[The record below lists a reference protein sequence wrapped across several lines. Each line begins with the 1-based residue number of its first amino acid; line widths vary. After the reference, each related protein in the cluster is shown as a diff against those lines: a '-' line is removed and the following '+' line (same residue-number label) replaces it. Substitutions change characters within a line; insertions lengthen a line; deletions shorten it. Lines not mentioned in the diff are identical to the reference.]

1 MTAQEYIKDLEDKDI
16 ISKFVYVVDNS
27 DAGYQIKDIDT
38 FIKILESYHE
48 SMQPTDKEIEDFKI
62 YSSDDINTG
71 IVIGAYFY
79 KNFKRKNG

>member
-1 MTAQEYIKDLEDKDI
+1 MIKEFLKEKGFKDWDNDILAYLVQE
-16 ISKFVYVVDNS
+16 
-27 DAGYQIKDIDT
+27 
-38 FIKILESYHE
+38 YHE
-48 SMQPTDKEIEDFKI
+48 SMQPTHKEIEDFKI

>member
-1 MTAQEYIKDLEDKDI
+1 MIKEFLKEKGFKDWDNDILAYLVQE
-16 ISKFVYVVDNS
+16 
-27 DAGYQIKDIDT
+27 
-38 FIKILESYHE
+38 YHE